1 MSERDSSR
9 VRIGISSCLLGE
21 SVRFDGGHKKDD
33 FLTVHFGRFVEWVPV
48 CPEVE
53 IGLGVPR
60 ESLRL
65 VADGDTIRLT
75 APRSGLDH
83 TERMTQWTKETT
95 RRLADQELCGYV
107 LKRSSPSCGLERVKV
122 YSSSGVPSKQGRG
135 IFAAGLVERFPN
147 LPMEE
152 EGRLNDPRL
161 RENFVSQVFC
171 YKRWSDLLKVGMT
184 RSRIMQFHARHKYL
198 LMAHHQAGVRSLGN
212 LIGESERTI
221 PVRALAEGYFNAFCE
236 LMRRTPSR
244 RNHANVL
251 QHLAGYFSAKLDSD
265 DRAELAAVIDRYRQ
279 EYLPLIVPITLIR
292 HYVRKFDVQYLQ
304 DQVYLNPGTDELHLL
319 NQL

>member
-1 MSERDSSR
+1 MTNPDSSR

-21 SVRFDGGHKKDD
+21 NVRFDGGHKKDD
-33 FLTVHFGRFVEWVPV
+33 FLTNHFGSFVEWVQV

-53 IGLGVPR
+53 IGLGIPR

-65 VADGDTIRLT
+65 VADGGNIRLA

-83 TERMTQWTKETT
+83 TERMTQWTKEKTSQ
-95 RRLADQELCGYV
+95 LVDQNLCGYV

-122 YSSSGVPSKQGRG
+122 YDRSGMPNRQGRG
-135 IFAAGLVERFPN
+135 LFAAGMVERFPN

-152 EGRLNDPRL
+152 EGRLNDSRL

-171 YKRWSDLLKVGMT
+171 YKRWMDLLRDGLT
-184 RSRIMQFHARHKYL
+184 RARIVQFHARHKYL
-198 LMAHHQAGVRSLGN
+198 LMAHHQAGVRRLGN
-212 LIGESERTI
+212 LIGAAKRTTS
-221 PVRALAEGYFNAFCE
+221 VRSLGEEYFNAFCE
-236 LMRRTPSR
+236 LMRRTPTR

-251 QHLAGYFSAKLDSD
+251 QHLAGYFSTKLDAA
-265 DRAELAAVIDRYRQ
+265 DRTELATVIDRYRL

-292 HYVRKFDVQYLQ
+292 HYVRKFDVQYLK

>member
-1 MSERDSSR
+1 M
-9 VRIGISSCLLGE
+9 
-21 SVRFDGGHKKDD
+21 
-33 FLTVHFGRFVEWVPV
+33 PN
-48 CPEVE
+48 
-53 IGLGVPR
+53 
-60 ESLRL
+60 
-65 VADGDTIRLT
+65 
-75 APRSGLDH
+75 
-83 TERMTQWTKETT
+83 
-95 RRLADQELCGYV
+95 
-107 LKRSSPSCGLERVKV
+107 
-122 YSSSGVPSKQGRG
+122 KQGRG
-135 IFAAGLVERFPN
+135 IFASGLVERFPN

-171 YKRWSDLLKVGMT
+171 YKRWTDLLKDGIT

-198 LMAHHQAGVRSLGN
+198 LMAHHQAGVRRLGN
-212 LIGESERTI
+212 LLGESERTT
-221 PVRALAEGYFNAFCE
+221 PVRRLGEGYFNAFCE

-251 QHLAGYFSAKLDSD
+251 QHLAGYFSAKLDSA

-279 EYLPLIVPITLIR
+279 AYLPLIVPITLIR
-292 HYVRKFDVQYLQ
+292 HYVRKFDVQYLN